1 MKRDQ
6 IFALIRAHVDG
17 DEERFRALVL
27 QMRAHEQSLGHNA
40 VAGALNDLCLRIEK
54 KRSRPAASALTREQA
69 AILVESRP
77 TAGIDGL
84 VLPPEQLR
92 VLSRFVEEHRKV
104 DQLAAYGLSPSR
116 KILLAGPPGTGKTL
130 TASALAGEL
139 DLPLFRVPLDAV
151 ITGTMG
157 ATAAKLR
164 LVFNAVR
171 DVPGV
176 YLLDEFD
183 ALGSSRENGK
193 GGGDVSQE
201 SRNILNSLLVFLDE
215 VALSRSV
222 VVAATNLATL
232 LDKALFRRFDVHLEY
247 DLPDVEL
254 IRSLITRSV
263 PHEIPVEELED
274 VVNQALGLS
283 GSDVVSACLEARK
296 SAVLAGAPERVVE
309 HLLESIKVG
318 RGKSPRSF

>member
-6 IFALIRAHVDG
+6 ILALIRAHVDG
-17 DEERFRALVL
+17 DENRFRVLVL
-27 QMRAHEQSLGHNA
+27 QMRAHEQSLGHHANA
-40 VAGALNDLCLRIEK
+40 SALTDLCLRTEK
-54 KRSRPAASALTREQA
+54 KRCRPAASALTQEQA

-77 TAGIDGL
+77 TAGLGGL

-92 VLSRFVEEHRKV
+92 VLSRFIEEHRKV

-151 ITGTMG
+151 VTGTMG
-157 ATAAKLR
+157 ATSAKLR
-164 LVFNAVR
+164 LVFDAAR

-183 ALGSSRENGK
+183 ALGFSREI
-193 GGGDVSQE
+193 GDSGEGVSQE
-201 SRNILNSLLVFLDE
+201 NRRILNSILVFLDE
-215 VALSRSV
+215 VASSRSV
-222 VVAATNLATL
+222 VVAATNIVGV

-247 DLPDVEL
+247 DLPGVEL

-263 PHEIPVEELED
+263 PHEIPAEELE
-274 VVNQALGLS
+274 VAVNQALGLS

-296 SAVLAGAPERVVE
+296 SAVLAGTPERVIE
-309 HLLESIKVG
+309 HLRVG
-318 RGKSPRSF
+318 DCRRMVF